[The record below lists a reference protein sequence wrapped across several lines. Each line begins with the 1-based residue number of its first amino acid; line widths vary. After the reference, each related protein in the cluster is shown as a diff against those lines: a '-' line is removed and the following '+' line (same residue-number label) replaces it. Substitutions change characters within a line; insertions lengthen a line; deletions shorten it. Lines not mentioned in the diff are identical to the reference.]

1 MHRFFLDKQFF
12 SNGQVVLTPEIS
24 RQIKSVL
31 RMKTS
36 ERIILLDNSGYA
48 YESEIKDIQADLI
61 RVEIIQKNLVENE
74 PSYRLGLFVSLTQR
88 ENFELILQK
97 CTETGVF
104 AFHPFISE
112 RTTVVDTRFANK
124 QIRWQSI
131 IREAAEQSDRG
142 RLPTLYEPKKFAEVL
157 VEAAQIY
164 DQTFIAWEEC
174 VSTDTIQNI
183 IMGRRIK
190 SGALFIGPK
199 GGFSAQEI
207 DEARSQGA
215 KVISLGKRIL
225 KVETAAIVASFVCID
240 HFETRYSNPE
250 KRK

>member
-1 MHRFFLDKQFF
+1 MHRFFLDTQLF
-12 SNGQVVLTPEIS
+12 SDGQAVLTPEIS
-24 RQIKSVL
+24 RQIRSVL
-31 RMKTS
+31 RMKTH

-48 YESEIKDIQADLI
+48 YESEIKDIQTDII
-61 RVEIIQKNLVENE
+61 RVEIIQKTLVENE
-74 PSYRLGLFVSLTQR
+74 PSYKLGLFVSLTQR

-112 RTTVVDTRFANK
+112 RTTIVDTRFANK

-142 RLPTLYEPKKFAEVL
+142 MLPTLYEPKKFADAL
-157 VEAAQIY
+157 TEATQMY
-164 DQTFIAWEEC
+164 DQTFIAWEAC
-174 VSTDTIQNI
+174 AITDTIQNI
-183 IMGRRIK
+183 ILNRRIK

-199 GGFSAQEI
+199 GGFSVQEI
-207 DEARSQGA
+207 DEARTQGA

-240 HFETRYSNPE
+240 HFEALYSNPE
-250 KRK
+250 GRK